1 MIRSFI
7 FLILIAILPF
17 TYLLVT
23 MESEKNLLKEIDKNK
38 AFIQIQEEILLK
50 LDDEKNDIPK
60 D

>member
-1 MIRSFI
+1 
-7 FLILIAILPF
+7 
-17 TYLLVT
+17 